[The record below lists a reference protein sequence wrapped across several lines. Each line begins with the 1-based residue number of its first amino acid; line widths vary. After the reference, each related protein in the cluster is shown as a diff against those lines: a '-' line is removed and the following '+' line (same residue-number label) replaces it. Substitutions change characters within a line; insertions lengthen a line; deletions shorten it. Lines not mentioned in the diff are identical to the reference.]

1 MSHNPDMVKYMDI
14 MNFDAK
20 TQVLRHLKSLS
31 VNIEH
36 SGDKD
41 KIINSLVGFYIFID
55 DYLES
60 IGISEDDLSN
70 RVKSRLDTIK
80 DFNWR
85 MSKAMRYENARR
97 EELTSETGLFTLD
110 KKGLLT
116 RRLFNL
122 LQRNGILSLQA
133 AQNKTAKE
141 LMNIRG
147 FGPEA
152 FKELITIMENYGLDF
167 KEEK

>member
-1 MSHNPDMVKYMDI
+1 MSYNPDVVKYMDI

-20 TQVLRHLKSLS
+20 TQVLCHLKSLS
-31 VNIEH
+31 ANIEH
-36 SGDKD
+36 SEDND

-55 DYLES
+55 EYLES
-60 IGISEDDLSN
+60 IGISEEDLSN
-70 RVKSRLDTIK
+70 RVKIRLDSIK
-80 DFNWR
+80 NFNWR
-85 MSKAMRYENARR
+85 MSEAMRYENARR

-110 KKGLLT
+110 KKGSIT

-152 FKELITIMENYGLDF
+152 LKELMTAMENYGLSF